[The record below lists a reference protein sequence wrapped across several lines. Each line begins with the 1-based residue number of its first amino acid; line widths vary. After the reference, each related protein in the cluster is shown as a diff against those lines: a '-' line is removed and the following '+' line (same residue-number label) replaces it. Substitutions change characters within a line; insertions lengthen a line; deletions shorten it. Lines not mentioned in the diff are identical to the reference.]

1 MERRGS
7 KDKLSD
13 TTKITILAAER
24 TELEAGR
31 PVSWEA
37 TAAELPRDD
46 GGLD

>member
-13 TTKITILAAER
+13 TTKITILDAER

-31 PVSWEA
+31 SVSWEA
-37 TAAELPRDD
+37 TAAELSRD